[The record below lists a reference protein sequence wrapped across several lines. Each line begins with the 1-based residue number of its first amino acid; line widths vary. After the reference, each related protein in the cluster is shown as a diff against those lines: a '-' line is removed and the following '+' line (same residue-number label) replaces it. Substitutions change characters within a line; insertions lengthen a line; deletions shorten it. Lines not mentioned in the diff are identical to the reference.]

1 MVGRREIRGEAVQG
15 DGAHVVTTF
24 EDLGGL
30 EIITDL
36 WELQR
41 NVWGDRLRLP
51 CWVLKCKYAACVFR
65 VYHMI

>member
-1 MVGRREIRGEAVQG
+1 M
-15 DGAHVVTTF
+15 TF

-41 NVWGDRLRLP
+41 NVWGDRLHLP